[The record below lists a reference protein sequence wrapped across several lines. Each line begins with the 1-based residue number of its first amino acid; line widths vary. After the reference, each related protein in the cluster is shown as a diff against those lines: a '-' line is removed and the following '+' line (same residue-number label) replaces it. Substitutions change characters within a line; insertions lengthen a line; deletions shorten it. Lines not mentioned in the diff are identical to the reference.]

1 MNQPDKATQKSIIEN
16 TLKSLENECYSLS
29 TSAEAFKTVGLT
41 ERAESFAKQ
50 LADAMKLH
58 AFYTTKLNELSE

>member
-1 MNQPDKATQKSIIEN
+1 MNQPDKATQNAILVN

-41 ERAESFAKQ
+41 ERAEGFAKQ

-58 AFYTTKLNELSE
+58 AFYTTKLNELAE